1 MNQDISI
8 HTRLASRVVLIDERN
23 RVLFCRG
30 VDPST
35 GVVFWVMPGGGL
47 DDGETF
53 EDAAR
58 REVYE
63 ETGLLVTP
71 GPCVWHRRH
80 QLVWSGRDVDQ
91 FEKFFVASTGQVS
104 EIHGEKPD
112 GYVTE
117 CRWWSLEEIIASE
130 EDFVPRRVAE
140 FLPEI
145 LIGEWGGKVVDC
157 GI

>member
-1 MNQDISI
+1 MNQDFFV
-8 HTRLASRVVLIDERN
+8 HMRLASRVVLIDEMN

-35 GVVFWVMPGGGL
+35 GAVFWVMPGGGL
-47 DDGETF
+47 DEGEAF

-58 REVYE
+58 REIYE
-63 ETGLLVTP
+63 ETGLVVALEA
-71 GPCVWHRRH
+71 CVWQRRH
-80 QLVWSGRDVDQ
+80 RHVWNGREADQ
-91 FEKFFVASTGQVS
+91 FEKFFVARIGQAS
-104 EIHGEKPD
+104 EIFGEKPD

-117 CRWWSLEEIIASE
+117 YRWWSLEEIITSR

-140 FLPEI
+140 LLPEI
-145 LIGEWGGKVVDC
+145 LKGEWGGEIVDC